1 MLKLIILDFD
11 GVIVESADIKT
22 EAFRKLFSNHP
33 EHVDEIVEYHKKN
46 AGVNRYEKFEYIYKN
61 ILDRPLDKE
70 KKAQLGS
77 RFSALVVDE
86 IKSCPLVPGALE
98 FLEKYS
104 KRVKLFIASSTPEEE
119 LRSLVKARNLE
130 GYFRGIYGAPSKKS
144 EITSRIMKEEGV
156 KGKEVLFV
164 GDSTADFAEATK
176 AGVRFIGRVA
186 NLVNSPFP
194 KGVKTIRDLNELSAV
209 VERLLREGNKCQV

>member
-22 EAFRKLFSNHP
+22 EAFRKLFSNYP
-33 EHVDEIVEYHKKN
+33 KHVDEIVEYHKKN
-46 AGVNRYEKFEYIYKN
+46 AGVNRYEKFEHIYKN
-61 ILDRPLDKE
+61 ILGRPLDKE

-86 IKSCPLVPGALE
+86 IKLCPLVPGALE

-119 LRSLVKARNLE
+119 LRSLVKARDLQR
-130 GYFRGIYGAPSKKS
+130 YFKGVYGAPAKKS
-144 EITSRIMKEEGV
+144 EITSKIMKKEGT

-164 GDSTADFAEATK
+164 GDSTADLAEATK

-186 NLVNSPFP
+186 DLADCPFP
-194 KGVKTIRDLNELSAV
+194 DGVKIVRDLNALGV
-209 VERLLREGNKCQV
+209 GVERLLCL